1 MENTHIVKSFDQE
14 LSQIENMILEM
25 GGLVENQI
33 TQSVIALNNRDTEL
47 AEKVRRGDKAVD
59 ALESKIDD
67 LTLRTLAIRQ
77 PLAADLRNVICALKV
92 ASNLERI
99 GDYAKNIA
107 KRSLVLGETNVVA
120 GAGKTIRRMA
130 DMVQKMVSDV
140 LDAYTK
146 KDLVMADEIRLR
158 DEDVDHLHNTL
169 FREQLT
175 YMMEDP
181 RNITPC
187 MHMLF
192 IAKNLERMGDHA
204 TAIAEQIHYVVTG
217 SLPEENRPKGD
228 ITSQMT
234 VENDVG
240 NLSQ

>member
-1 MENTHIVKSFDQE
+1 MEHKHIVKSFDQE

-33 TQSVIALNNRDTEL
+33 TQSVIALNNRDVGL
-47 AEKVRRGDKAVD
+47 AEKVRRGDKSVD

-67 LTLRTLAIRQ
+67 FTLKTLALRQ
-77 PLAADLRNVICALKV
+77 PLAADLRCVICALKI

-107 KRSLVLGETNVVA
+107 KRSLVLGDANVVA
-120 GAGKTIRRMA
+120 GAGKTIRRMG
-130 DMVQKMVSDV
+130 DMVQKMVGDV
-140 LDAYTK
+140 LDAYIK
-146 KDLVMADEIRLR
+146 KDLAMADELRLR

-169 FREQLT
+169 FRELLT
-175 YMMEDP
+175 YMMENP

-192 IAKNLERMGDHA
+192 IAKNLERIGDHS

-217 SLPEENRPKGD
+217 CLPQEKRPKAD
-228 ITSQMT
+228 LTSQMT
-234 VENDVG
+234 IENDTG
-240 NLSQ
+240 N